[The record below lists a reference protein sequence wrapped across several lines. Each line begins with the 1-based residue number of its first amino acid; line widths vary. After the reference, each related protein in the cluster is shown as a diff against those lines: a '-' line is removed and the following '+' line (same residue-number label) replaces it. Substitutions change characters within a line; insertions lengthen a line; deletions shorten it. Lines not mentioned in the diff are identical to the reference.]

1 MLCTISEDLLPC
13 AASRADLGLGGGYC
27 FSAKALTENKLACDG
42 MNSLSRKA
50 FKQRL
55 SAWC

>member
-27 FSAKALTENKLACDG
+27 FSAKALTENKLACEG
-42 MNSLSRKA
+42 MNSLSNRD
-50 FKQRL
+50 
-55 SAWC
+55 